1 MMNRL
6 LRLSLP
12 IFLWLASS
20 PALAQEVA
28 GRVLVAAG
36 DVVIQ
41 RGAEKIAARRGA
53 EARTGDIF
61 QVGDK
66 SNVQIRLTDESI
78 IALNSRTTFKLTEY
92 AFQKREPTLRR
103 AFFDL
108 LRGGMRTV
116 TGLIGRT
123 KRENYAVRTPTAT
136 VGIRGTHYAL
146 RYCNND
152 CYEGGSASA
161 SAEPIKVAAASGAV
175 IGPLAQAASG
185 PGALAPNG
193 TYGAVTDGRIGVTNQ
208 TGETVF
214 GSDQYFHVASISS
227 PAQRLIAPP
236 SFLRDTLEGRAAA
249 KGNKP
254 AAGAQPGQQQQSNGE
269 GGESASTVALT
280 GVGGG
285 SGDIG
290 VSGSTTS
297 STTSSVLAINPFVV
311 TDAAV
316 AGGGIGSIASIP
328 GDGLIVYRITGGILN
343 GVCTGAPPC
352 QLQVAE
358 IRIGVNFQKQSLTAW
373 INVIDIDPGMR
384 SDQGAF
390 NIASGLLTPGIPIV
404 NNNGVLTFS
413 GGLTTAEGSS
423 LRCEKCNSGSSG
435 QLQTLTLSGTI
446 TATGVNLTF
455 TGADPSGDSGTFN
468 VLVPQVPLPGTP
480 NAAVAYPTAVGSTP
494 NATTQSSGFD
504 NVVDGS
510 GLVRYGWLAGGPQGS
525 RGSATSV
532 IVGSDASAGNLV
544 WGKWLYGSG
553 GAEIVT
559 ADYNSFTTTQG
570 QRVDWIYGDP
580 TLVTAVSGLGTVT
593 YTPVGFSLNNGNLNG
608 TVNSASLTANFMTR
622 QIDLNVNA
630 TNTSFGNTFQL
641 TGSTQYGVTTTR
653 FQGSLSGTCSGEDC
667 GANVP
672 ASGGFAG
679 FIAGSSGQGAGVAL
693 SAGYGVAGRGVSGV
707 IGFKR

>member
-316 AGGGIGSIASIP
+316 AGGNIGSIVP
-328 GDGLIVYRITGGILN
+328 VLGGDILVYRIT
-343 GVCTGAPPC
+343 
-352 QLQVAE
+352 
-358 IRIGVNFQKQSLTAW
+358 
-373 INVIDIDPGMR
+373 
-384 SDQGAF
+384 
-390 NIASGLLTPGIPIV
+390 SGLLSGTCSSGPPCDLQVWEIRFAVNPQTQSVAGRINGIDTDTRTGGAVNLSTGLQISFPLV
-404 NNNGVLTFS
+404 NNNGVLSFS
-413 GGLTTAEGSS
+413 GTLTPSS
-423 LRCEKCNSGSSG
+423 SGAVLRCQSCGPNDGPDV
-435 QLQTLTLSGTI
+435 LQSLTLSGTI
-446 TATGVNLTF
+446 SGGNLNLTF
-455 TGADPSGDSGTFN
+455 TGVDSSGDSATFN
-468 VLVPQVPLPGTP
+468 AVLPQVPLSMTP
-480 NAAVAYPTAVGSTP
+480 VAAVVYPRTCEGCSARAV
-494 NATTQSSGFD
+494 TQSSGYN
-504 NVVDGS
+504 NVVDS
-510 GLVRYGWLAGGPQGS
+510 AGLVRYGWFAGGPQGS
-525 RGSATSV
+525 RGSAMPV

-544 WGKWLYGSG
+544 WGKWIDPPSG
-553 GAEIVT
+553 APGAQIVD
-559 ADYNSFTTTQG
+559 ADYNSFTSTG
-570 QRVDWIYGDP
+570 DRVDWIYGDP

-593 YTPVGFSLNNGNLNG
+593 YAPVGWSLNNGNG
-608 TVNSASLTANFMTR
+608 TLNSASLTANFMTR

-630 TNTSFGNTFQL
+630 STSAQVGNTFQW
-641 TGSTQYGVTTTR
+641 TGSTQHGVTNTR
-653 FQGSLSGTCSGEDC
+653 FQGGLSGTCTGRCGSG
-667 GANVP
+667 VP
-672 ASGGFAG
+672 SSGSFAG
-679 FIAGSSGQGAGVAL
+679 FIAGSAGQGAGVAI
-693 SAGYGVAGRGVSGV
+693 SGGAGTPGEGVSGV